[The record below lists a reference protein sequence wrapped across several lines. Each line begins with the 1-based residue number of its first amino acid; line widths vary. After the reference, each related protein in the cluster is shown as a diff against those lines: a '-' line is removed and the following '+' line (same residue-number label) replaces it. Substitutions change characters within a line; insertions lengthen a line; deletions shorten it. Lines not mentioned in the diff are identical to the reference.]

1 MMTTEKLLEMIA
13 NLKTI
18 EECEALTKNIN
29 NGSTK
34 LDKDTLLVAIKKQ
47 KIKIKTNA
55 YISANTTAINEV
67 EIQCVDA
74 VHAYE
79 EVLSYKSG
87 KNTKANRT
95 WPMFRDKG
103 IIPAVESIV
112 INRGDA
118 IGYELLV
125 AMGLANISFE
135 AVVSRNPSIFS
146 AEAVRIAEERLN
158 AI

>member
-1 MMTTEKLLEMIA
+1 MCKYRHVREI
-13 NLKTI
+13 LKNKRDQQQVQTATP
-18 EECEALTKNIN
+18 EWVSPEHVYLR
-29 NGSTK
+29 GS
-34 LDKDTLLVAIKKQ
+34 D
-47 KIKIKTNA
+47 
-55 YISANTTAINEV
+55 TTAINEV

>member
-18 EECEALTKNIN
+18 EECESLTKNIN

-95 WPMFRDKG
+95 
-103 IIPAVESIV
+103 
-112 INRGDA
+112 
-118 IGYELLV
+118 
-125 AMGLANISFE
+125 LAN
-135 AVVSRNPSIFS
+135 VQG
-146 AEAVRIAEERLN
+146 
-158 AI
+158 